1 MLRWLIVGSFLLLVA
16 GCGGDDGPEPFST
29 QRVAAAFGQLTGDR
43 LVIDAAGSQS
53 DTDVLK
59 LEQSASSSTTA
70 EARYGTFSIY
80 VVHGSGID
88 GLYKQALDGKQL
100 QPDRRGIYWRQ
111 LSTDPPAWQAA
122 KRFRNVVLQWQAG
135 HRKATD
141 RRWDRLEA
149 VLSAIA
155 APERA
160 RLAAEDRP
168 CRDVGIDPIRG
179 QTGTCKLGQQ
189 TLVVVNRGQRLKL
202 PGYSVTRVRAAIERR
217 VTSSR
222 LRGFARA
229 RGRYVVLRFVVSN
242 RGDAPLE
249 RVSPT
254 LFIGQRRYAI
264 DTRALFLL
272 QERSPF
278 PIQPGDRA
286 GVVAIYDVPR
296 SAARRARAQGALVV
310 DGNPGGAAA
319 TIDGAT
325 TIGRVRLH
333 RRRSR

>member
-1 MLRWLIVGSFLLLVA
+1 MLRWLLVGSLLVLVA
-16 GCGGDDGPEPFST
+16 GCGGEDGPEPFST
-29 QRVAAAFGQLTGDR
+29 QRVAAVFAELTGDR
-43 LVIDAAGSQS
+43 LVIDAAGGRT

-59 LEQSASSSTTA
+59 LEQSLSGATTA

-80 VVHGSGID
+80 VTHGSGID
-88 GLYKQALDGKQL
+88 GLYKQALDGKEL
-100 QPDRRGIYWRQ
+100 SPDRRGIYWRR
-111 LSTDPPAWQAA
+111 LGTDPPAWQAG

-149 VLSAIA
+149 VLSATS

-160 RLAAEDRP
+160 RLAVEDRP
-168 CRDVGIDPIRG
+168 CRVVGIDPIRG
-179 QTGTCKLGQQ
+179 KTGTCKHGQQ
-189 TLVVVNRGQRLKL
+189 TLVVVDRGQRLTL
-202 PGYSVTRVRAAIERR
+202 PGYSVTRVRASITRR

-229 RGRYVVLRFVVSN
+229 RGRYVVLRFIVSN

-254 LFIGQRRYAI
+254 LFIGRRRYAI

-286 GVVAIYDVPR
+286 TVVAIYDVPAN
-296 SAARRARAQGALVV
+296 AARRARSRGALVV
-310 DGNPGGAAA
+310 DGDLGVAAA

-333 RRRSR
+333 RRRPG